1 MRERERECVFADEE
15 SERASER
22 SDCRGASRREEDR
35 GGNVRRV
42 MKIEREGVRQLS
54 WEKDV
59 HRREREREREI
70 GREGETGL
78 RERAAVRARVGR
90 RKRVVR
96 RRLVCGAF
104 TGVGPSFILP
114 LQSVNTY
121 LPMRGAFVCASCT
134 HTHTHTCAGH
144 A

>member
-1 MRERERECVFADEE
+1 
-15 SERASER
+15 
-22 SDCRGASRREEDR
+22 
-35 GGNVRRV
+35 
-42 MKIEREGVRQLS
+42 MKIEGETAVVGEGRVLAG
-54 WEKDV
+54 
-59 HRREREREREI
+59 ERERER
-70 GREGETGL
+70 L
-78 RERAAVRARVGR
+78 RERTSRVGR

-121 LPMRGAFVCASCT
+121 LPVRAGARARYTRTRGV
-134 HTHTHTCAGH
+134 H

>member
-1 MRERERECVFADEE
+1 MRERERVFADEE

-35 GGNVRRV
+35 GNVRRE
-42 MKIEREGVRQLS
+42 MKIEREGERQLS

-59 HRREREREREI
+59 HRRERESEREI

-121 LPMRGAFVCASCT
+121 LPMRGAFVCAALCT
-134 HTHTHTCAGH
+134 HTRTHTCADH